1 MINNYMP
8 TTTQGRYHNP
18 GYEYLMGIYWMRE
31 AQVSLASE
39 KTRYYLPAKALSRAC
54 LAIESYVNMVG
65 SQVDP
70 HWETIDED
78 ATSIETRLARISNNL
93 RQPLDLD
100 GRTWKD
106 VSLLFG
112 LRDELSRFELSSIY
126 GLPEVDVPEIFK
138 EIEQKY
144 SIRTMHG
151 IAEEAIV
158 ILLNTSENSYP
169 EI

>member
-1 MINNYMP
+1 MIHNYMP

-31 AQVSLASE
+31 AQTGLPSE
-39 KTRYYLPAKALSRAC
+39 KTRYYLPAKALLRAC

-70 HWETIDED
+70 TWEMIDED
-78 ATSIETRLARISNNL
+78 TTSIENRLARISHNL

-100 GRTWKD
+100 RSTWKD
-106 VSLLFG
+106 VSLLFS

-126 GLPEVDVPEIFK
+126 GLPESEVPEIFK

-144 SIRTMHG
+144 PIRTMHG

-158 ILLNTSENSYP
+158 TLLNISENDYT
-169 EI
+169 EF